1 MWTERSVHNFIFPLW
16 SGLKDLCF
24 SISAIPKATFL
35 HQSELTAPDS
45 FCGPA
50 SQFFLNVWLRALL
63 LTHCW
68 TCLMLRLRAN
78 VFLSPLL
85 ENVPTSVLLW
95 NHQLLKQKGRG
106 GALPRCFIPQ
116 PLAMALTYS
125 FLVLECWSPAGP
137 QGKKLKER
145 FFTVEL
151 SVLNARL
158 SFIP

>member
-1 MWTERSVHNFIFPLW
+1 MWTKRSVHNFIFPLW

-95 NHQLLKQKGRG
+95 NHQLLKQKGG
-106 GALPRCFIPQ
+106 GGFAQVLHSPTFGNGTDLLIPGSW
-116 PLAMALTYS
+116 M
-125 FLVLECWSPAGP
+125 LESCWAS
-137 QGKKLKER
+137 GKKNSKSASSR
-145 FFTVEL
+145 W
-151 SVLNARL
+151 
-158 SFIP
+158 SFQS